1 MTQQMQDVLVRCIE
15 RLSAGDRVENCL
27 RDYPEQASELKPLL
41 QTTIAVRRSCSAIK
55 PRAEYKAKVYDYLE
69 QLYCDRQA
77 RKGRGW
83 SFFAWHKHWAV
94 AMIAVVM
101 VLFSGMGIVVA
112 SSGALPGESLYT
124 IKLVTEKV
132 KLATSV
138 SDMHKA
144 KLHIQFAERR
154 ADEIARLVREGKTE
168 SIPALTDEI
177 GNQLNCVIFGSRAMK
192 NFQAGDSQLPSTESS
207 WMGSAEESEV
217 TEIIEL
223 LHQSRERSLHELNDA
238 LSQSSL
244 TALPSL
250 EQAIRDTSQAY
261 DDTLLILEGD

>member
-15 RLSAGDRVENCL
+15 RLSAGDRVDDCL

-55 PRAEYKAKVYDYLE
+55 PGVEYKARVYDYLE

-77 RKGRGW
+77 RKGWGW
-83 SFFAWHKHWAV
+83 SFFAWHRHWAV
-94 AMIAVVM
+94 AMIAVVL
-101 VLFSGMGIVVA
+101 VLFSSMGMVMA
-112 SSGALPGESLYT
+112 SAGALPGESLYT
-124 IKLVTEKV
+124 IKLATEKV
-132 KLATSV
+132 RLMASV
-138 SDMHKA
+138 SDVHDA

-154 ADEIARLVREGKTE
+154 ADEIAWLAREGKTE

-177 GNQLNCVIFGSRAMK
+177 GNQLNYVIFGSRAMK
-192 NFQAGDSQLPSTESS
+192 NFQGGDSQLPSTENY
-207 WMGSAEESEV
+207 WMGSAEKGEV
-217 TEIIEL
+217 TEVIEL
-223 LHQSRERSLHELNDA
+223 LYQSREKSLHELNDA

-244 TALPSL
+244 MALPSL

-261 DDTLLILEGD
+261 DDTLLMLEGD